1 MAVDNERPPL
11 VQSDVP
17 DKPTSKVEELNQTV
31 EPTEDNDEDELQIN
45 TTEVID
51 ESLKLTAGDAE
62 DTADNSEHERRER

>member
-11 VQSDVP
+11 DQSDVP

-51 ESLKLTAGDAE
+51 ESLKLTTE